1 MLTLDL
7 PTEPY
12 WLDLPRGVRVEIR
25 PVTTAVMAAAQAGS
39 ARRLGALRAAEADLD
54 PDMAR
59 GLAFAFLVKALA
71 RHAVTA
77 WEGVGDAAGKPL
89 PLSPEAVERLMDMDE
104 MVAAFWDR
112 STGLVA
118 AVALGGNGYA
128 LARPRRGKRR
138 GRWATGNGPCCCA
151 ISCRT

>member
-12 WLDLPRGVRVEIR
+12 WLDLPRGVRVQIR

-59 GLAFAFLVKALA
+59 GLAFAFLGSGFTCVSGCVDL
-71 RHAVTA
+71 
-77 WEGVGDAAGKPL
+77 
-89 PLSPEAVERLMDMDE
+89 RL
-104 MVAAFWDR
+104 F
-112 STGLVA
+112 
-118 AVALGGNGYA
+118 
-128 LARPRRGKRR
+128 
-138 GRWATGNGPCCCA
+138 A
-151 ISCRT
+151 ISDA

>member
-7 PTEPY
+7 PVEPY
-12 WLDLPRGVRVEIR
+12 WLELPRGVRVEIR
-25 PVTTAVMAAAQAGS
+25 LVTTSVMAAAQAGS
-39 ARRLGALRAAEADLD
+39 ARRLGALRAAEADLDPDMARGLAFRLGALRAAEADLD

-89 PLSPEAVERLMDMDE
+89 PLSPEEVERLMGMDE
-104 MVAAFWDR
+104 MAAAFWDR
-112 STGLVA
+112 ATHLIA
-118 AVALGGNGYA
+118 AVTLKGNG
-128 LARPRRGKRR
+128 
-138 GRWATGNGPCCCA
+138 
-151 ISCRT
+151 

>member
-12 WLDLPRGVRVEIR
+12 WIDMPRGVRLEIR

-39 ARRLGALRAAEADLD
+39 ARRLGVARASEADLD

-71 RHAVTA
+71 RHAVTD
-77 WEGVGDAAGKPL
+77 WDGVGDIAGKVL
-89 PLSPEAVERLMDMDE
+89 PLSPEAVERLMDMEE
-104 MVAAFWDR
+104 MASAFWER
-112 STGLVA
+112 ATAPVA
-118 AVALGGNGYA
+118 SVVTEGNG
-128 LARPRRGKRR
+128 
-138 GRWATGNGPCCCA
+138 
-151 ISCRT
+151 

>member
-7 PTEPY
+7 PSKPY

-25 PVTTAVMAAAQAGS
+25 PVTTAVMAAAQAAAS
-39 ARRLGALRAAEADLD
+39 RQLGAVRAASEDLD

-89 PLSPEAVERLMDMDE
+89 PLSSEAVELLMDLDDIA
-104 MVAAFWDR
+104 AAFWDQLTR
-112 STGLVA
+112 PVA
-118 AVALGGNGYA
+118 AVAAEGNG
-128 LARPRRGKRR
+128 
-138 GRWATGNGPCCCA
+138 
-151 ISCRT
+151 

>member
-25 PVTTAVMAAAQAGS
+25 PVTTAVMAAAQAAAS
-39 ARRLGALRAAEADLD
+39 RRLGAARAAGGDLD
-54 PDMAR
+54 PDMVR

-77 WEGVGDAAGKPL
+77 WDGVGDAAGKPL
-89 PLSPEAVERLMDMDE
+89 DLAPQHVERLMDLDDIA
-104 MVAAFWDR
+104 AAFWDQATR
-112 STGLVA
+112 PVVAVA
-118 AVALGGNGYA
+118 AEGNG
-128 LARPRRGKRR
+128 
-138 GRWATGNGPCCCA
+138 
-151 ISCRT
+151 

>member
-7 PTEPY
+7 PVEPY

-77 WEGVGDAAGKPL
+77 WQGVGDTAGDPL
-89 PLSPEAVERLMDMDE
+89 ALSGEAVERLMDLDDIA
-104 MVAAFWDR
+104 AAFWDQATR
-112 STGLVA
+112 PVA
-118 AVALGGNGYA
+118 AVTAEGNG
-128 LARPRRGKRR
+128 
-138 GRWATGNGPCCCA
+138 
-151 ISCRT
+151 